1 MKKKNMII
9 DRCLITLNPL
19 KGKREL
25 TVGYS
30 TKGLKHLA
38 GNTAI
43 KTLLPFT
50 RSKFVEVQPIY
61 QKGMSISGYQPKLS
75 LCINNDQFDVVKN
88 SATYILK
95 PSPEQFPMLAENE
108 HAIMLVMQKLGF
120 DIPPFGLV
128 SFSKEREEDTVEY
141 AFIIKRYDRIT
152 AQQKIHQEQLDGA
165 MQVEDKYGK
174 IDDIQTVSYEQACK
188 FLTKQINSGLKFK
201 QDLFLRIVYAY
212 MLGNNDLHL
221 RNFGIL
227 VPEIGPE
234 TLAPV
239 YDYVST
245 IPYFEG
251 DALAL
256 PLLAME
262 ENDTEVAPGFNT
274 KYGTYIGYDFI
285 LFAKAIGL
293 NEKMALKLL
302 QDATEKNTAIVRDT
316 ITNSYMRE
324 DHKEKVI
331 SCINMRIAA
340 LKQTVYEPL

>member
-1 MKKKNMII
+1 MTT
-9 DRCLITLNPL
+9 DRCLITLNKL
-19 KGKREL
+19 KGKKEL
-25 TVGYS
+25 LNGYS
-30 TKGLKHLA
+30 NKGLKYLT
-38 GNTAI
+38 GNIT
-43 KTLLPFT
+43 TNTVLPFT
-50 RSKFVEVQPIY
+50 RSQFIEVQPIF

-75 LCINNDQFDVVKN
+75 LCIKNNQFDVVKN

-108 HAIMLVMQKLGF
+108 HTIMLIMQNLGF

-128 SFSKEREEDTVEY
+128 SFAKEDKEDATEY

-152 AQQKIHQEQLDGA
+152 EQEKIHQEQLDGS
-165 MQVEDKYGK
+165 MKVDDKYGK
-174 IDDIQTVSYEQACK
+174 VNNVQTISYEQVCK
-188 FLTKQINSGLKFK
+188 FLIKHINTNLKFK

-212 MLGNNDLHL
+212 ILGNNDLHL

-227 VPEIGPE
+227 VPEIGQE

-256 PLLAME
+256 PLLAIE
-262 ENDTEVAPGFNT
+262 ENETEVAPGFNT
-274 KYGTYIGYDFI
+274 KYGTYTGYDFI

-293 NEKMALKLL
+293 NDKMALKLL
-302 QDATEKNTAIVRDT
+302 HNTTEKNTEMVLDT
-316 ITNSYMRE
+316 INNSYMRE

-331 SCINMRIAA
+331 SCINVRIAA
-340 LKQTVYEPL
+340 LKQTEYEPI